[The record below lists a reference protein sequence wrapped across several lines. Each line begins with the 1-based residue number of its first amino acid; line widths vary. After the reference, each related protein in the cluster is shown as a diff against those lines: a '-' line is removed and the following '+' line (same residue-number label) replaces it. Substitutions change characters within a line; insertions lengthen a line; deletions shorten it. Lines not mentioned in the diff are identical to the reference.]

1 MKKLMTIAAAGI
13 LFTGIGA
20 AQLNAAEA
28 TPAETAPAV
37 KSAIPA
43 VKKNALRRK
52 GTMKEVL
59 CADCF
64 KKWVEHM
71 AARRAEMRER
81 RPGMRENHPNM
92 RERRPGIQGK
102 RPGMRGKRRGDGPWK
117 DGVKNGMNEEIKHG
131 EKNVD
136 KE

>member
-1 MKKLMTIAAAGI
+1 MKKLMMIAAAGI

-28 TPAETAPAV
+28 APAEAAPAV

-43 VKKNALRRK
+43 VKKNAPGRK

-81 RPGMRENHPNM
+81 RAEM
-92 RERRPGIQGK
+92 QGK
-102 RPGMRGKRRGDGPWK
+102 RPGMRGKRRGNGPWK
-117 DGVKNGMNEEIKHG
+117 NGVKNGMNEEIKHG